1 MFDLVLYPVSAILW
15 CWHTL
20 FSGLLP
26 ADAAWSLAIVF
37 LVFTVRALLVKPAV
51 RQLRAARRARELAPR
66 LEKLRARYGRDRQRL
81 AREIQKLHADNGTSP
96 FAGCLP
102 ALIQLPV
109 FLGLYWVLRGFTEGA
124 ESNQVFDRAAVADF
138 LHADLFGAPLGDW
151 IGQGA
156 TPAMLA
162 VGGALMLVAA
172 TATWLTMRASLRR
185 QPGTDPRFAAVGRAM
200 QYLAPAGILASG
212 AFFPVPIAVLLYF
225 AANNLWSFAQQHV
238 LA

>member
-20 FSGLLP
+20 FSGLPP
-26 ADAAWSLAIVF
+26 AAAWSLSIVF
-37 LVFTVRALLVKPAV
+37 LVFTVRALLVKPAIN
-51 RQLRAARRARELAPR
+51 QLRAAQRARELAPKV
-66 LEKLRARYGRDRQRL
+66 EKLRARYGRDRQRF
-81 AREIQKLHADNGTSP
+81 AREVQKLHADAGTSP

-138 LHADLFGAPLGDW
+138 VGADLFGAPLGDW
-151 IGQGA
+151 IAEGA

-162 VGGALMLVAA
+162 VGGVLMVVAA
-172 TATWLTMRASLRR
+172 TATFLTMRASLRR
-185 QPGTDPRFAAVGRAM
+185 QPSSDPRFATVGRAM
-200 QYLAPAGILASG
+200 LVLAPVGIVTSG

-225 AANNLWSFAQQHV
+225 AVNNVWSLAQQHI